1 MSNFLSAKLCNV
13 NAQIT
18 KDVRTNEKIRADIP
32 IHLYAM
38 NNVSVRDGE
47 CVGTWYV

>member
-18 KDVRTNEKIRADIP
+18 KDVRTNATIRADIP
-32 IHLYAM
+32 IHI
-38 NNVSVRDGE
+38 VRDE
-47 CVGTWYV
+47 KCVST